1 MKYKYDVVQKF
12 RGDGI
17 VVKAP
22 QLIDLIKR
30 DVSRG
35 KWNIY
40 EGGDENHTAKI
51 SYKGNGWEYGEH
63 IFITGS
69 QREIQYF
76 ENQIKD
82 FIKVIPRKF
91 KAKN

>member
-1 MKYKYDVVQKF
+1 MKYKYGVIDKF
-12 RGDGI
+12 DGNSV

-22 QLIDLIKR
+22 QLIDLIRR

-40 EGGDENHTAKI
+40 EGGDDHHTAKI
-51 SYKGNGWEYGEH
+51 SYKGNNWEYGEH

-76 ENQIKD
+76 ESKIKE
-82 FIKVIPRKF
+82 FIEVIPRKF